1 MKTNLEPQRVLSW
14 SLLGLKPMQR
24 ALLRRTAEQL
34 AFPIN
39 ESSEKRCELTWCSF
53 DTNQSV
59 SDCFAQPGILIID
72 CDALAERMQNQ
83 SGEESNLGLL
93 YQRSNGQI
101 RLLWNWCNR
110 GKESLMW
117 CTELCFDGV
126 IYDLASMNR
135 WVRICLS
142 RGKVSQGQHNVLLRD
157 LRLPAIAPRTSP
169 LV

>member
-14 SLLGLKPMQR
+14 SLLGLKPMHR

-34 AFPIN
+34 AVPL
-39 ESSEKRCELTWCSF
+39 EETSEKRGELTWCSF

-59 SDCFAQPGILIID
+59 SDCFALPGILIID
-72 CDALAERMQNQ
+72 SDELAKRMQNQ
-83 SGEESNLGLL
+83 SSDESNLGLL
-93 YQRSNGQI
+93 YQRSTVQI
-101 RLLWNWCNR
+101 RLLWNWCYR

-117 CTELCFDGV
+117 CTELSFDGV

-142 RGKVSQGQHNVLLRD
+142 RGKVSQGQGNVLLRD
-157 LRLPAIAPRTSP
+157 LQLPTIAPRTSP